1 MAQKRRHPLF
11 LMPLTSALII
21 LFSELGS
28 LASAF
33 QLVPNSQYRS
43 IKHFRQNYDYRIGTN
58 CKFCKPF
65 TGTNSPNRLHMLH
78 NIEVSSLL
86 VDTAGYQDILSSTLT
101 SAAASVVEAANSDK
115 EAAEAL
121 AGPLFGASLF
131 PYLAFLYFLDFKEN
145 DTPKGITVGFATC
158 LLFVFLTIPAAIA
171 SQLLYGVSLADCD
184 WLHGSA
190 ESMLTITNLITVLS
204 FRQALRWKEE
214 QQMKDDDG
222 DNVLRML
229 PPPPSVVSY
238 APMISLVCLLTV
250 LAAMTAIVPALFSV
264 VDTHTPYLGGFLDL
278 PPDWVSSFGN
288 LRTEPENA
296 LTVATWIIHL
306 TSLVEFLVAMGFAWK
321 WADVVGNKRWK
332 GITWG
337 LLPLHSSGIT
347 ACIYHLFYN
356 HIPFLVPLQAFLTVF
371 GNTTAAY
378 AAYRLALSNGWKP
391 PPISSFYFWTSSE
404 SMETNKDR
412 TATTNEI
419 IAPIELLPKEES
431 PSLIGFE
438 DLGDALSDDTD
449 LSFVVK
455 LFVGCAIASYVIK
468 YAELQVDLFT
478 SSSSLTLGFLFVFIP
493 SALNAFKW
501 YKRSRDPT
509 FEGWF

>member
-1 MAQKRRHPLF
+1 M
-11 LMPLTSALII
+11 LMSSTL
-21 LFSELGS
+21 LFSESGS
-28 LASAF
+28 IASAF
-33 QLVPNSQYRS
+33 QLVPNRQYRS
-43 IKHFRQNYDYRIGTN
+43 IKHSRQNYYHRSRTKGKLWKPSTVTN
-58 CKFCKPF
+58 
-65 TGTNSPNRLHMLH
+65 NSPSRLKVFH
-78 NIEVSSLL
+78 NIDVSSFLA
-86 VDTAGYQDILSSTLT
+86 DTAGYQDILSSTLT
-101 SAAASVVEAANSDK
+101 SAAASVVEAANNDK

-131 PYLAFLYFLDFKEN
+131 PYLAFLYFLDVQEN
-145 DTPKGITVGFATC
+145 NTPKGITVGFATC

-222 DNVLRML
+222 DNILRML

-250 LAAMTAIVPALFSV
+250 LAAMTAIIPPLFSV

-278 PPDWVSSFGN
+278 PPGWISSIKN
-288 LRTEPENA
+288 LNTEPENA

-347 ACIYHLFYN
+347 ACTYHLFYN
-356 HIPFLVPLQAFLTVF
+356 HIPFLVPLQAFLTVL

-391 PPISSFYFWTSSE
+391 PPISSLYFWTSSE
-404 SMETNKDR
+404 SMETNKDE
-412 TATTNEI
+412 TAGATDEI
-419 IAPIELLPKEES
+419 IAPIELSPKEES

-455 LFVGCAIASYVIK
+455 LFIGCAIASYVVK

-478 SSSSLTLGFLFVFIP
+478 TSSSLTIGFLFVLIP